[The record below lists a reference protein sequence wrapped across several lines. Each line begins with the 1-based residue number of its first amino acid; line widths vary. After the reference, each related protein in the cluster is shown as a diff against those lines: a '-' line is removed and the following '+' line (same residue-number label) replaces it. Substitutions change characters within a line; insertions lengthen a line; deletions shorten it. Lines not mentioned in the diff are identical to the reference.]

1 MPGYLWDGA
10 LECYTF
16 STGLLTQGVVDV
28 TEITFGTDGW
38 RSTVDTDFNEK
49 NVRVVTQ
56 AISNYLYEKELAQK
70 GCVVAYDTRTHSEGF
85 ADVVSDV
92 LMKNGI
98 AALRMETF
106 CPTPQAAFAVKNVG
120 AAGAIML
127 TASHNPPAYNGIKF
141 IPQYAGPATPDIT
154 DDIEWEIGTILEE
167 GGLEPPPG
175 RTLAPMKK
183 LDVSNEYIK
192 QLLTLVERSV
202 IERSKVKILFDPMYG
217 SGQNVFMRTL
227 AHMDAFVVP
236 LHCYLDPEFG
246 GILPEPIESNLKEC
260 RKAVLDNK
268 ADLGVA
274 LDGDADRFGVVDS
287 KGIYLTPNKALTLM
301 LWYMLTYKPTGGAV
315 ARTLATTHMLDTIA
329 EHNGCR
335 VLETPVGFKYI
346 GELMRKKMI
355 ILGGE
360 ESGGMSIAG
369 HIPEKDGLVAGLILI
384 EIAARFKKPFSELLD
399 NIYREFGP
407 CFDERIDVEMTE
419 SRRDALMEALRESP
433 PRQLG
438 DEDVQKV
445 DLRDGVKVITADDT
459 WMLVR
464 ASGTEPLV
472 RIYVEAR
479 SKEAFD
485 KARKAALKI
494 VKGK

>member
-1 MPGYLWDGA
+1 M
-10 LECYTF
+10 
-16 STGLLTQGVVDV
+16 

-38 RSTVDTDFNEK
+38 RSTVETDFNEA
-49 NVRVVTQ
+49 NVRIVAQ
-56 AISNYLYEKELAQK
+56 AISNYLYEKGLARK
-70 GCVVAYDTRTHSEGF
+70 GCVVAFDTRTHSEGF

-106 CPTPQAAFAVKNVG
+106 CPTPQAAFAVKRVG

-127 TASHNPPAYNGIKF
+127 TASHNPPNYNGIKF

-154 DDIEWEIGTILEE
+154 DDIEWEIGTIIED
-167 GGLEPPPG
+167 GAYDPPAE
-175 RTLAPMKK
+175 RTLGPVKK
-183 LDVSNEYIK
+183 LDVSNDYIK
-192 QLLTLVERSV
+192 HLLTLVERSI
-202 IERSKVKILFDPMYG
+202 IERSKVKVLFDPMYG
-217 SGQNVFMRTL
+217 SGQNVFMRVL
-227 AHMDAFVVP
+227 AHMDLFVVP
-236 LHCYLDPEFG
+236 LHCHLDPDFG
-246 GILPEPIESNLKEC
+246 GLLPEPIEPNLKDC
-260 RKAVLDNK
+260 MKAVLDNK

-287 KGIYLTPNKALTLM
+287 AGVYLTPNKALTLM
-301 LWYMLTYKPTGGAV
+301 LWYLLTYKPTGGAV
-315 ARTLATTHMLDTIA
+315 ARTVATTHMLDTIA

-335 VLETPVGFKYI
+335 VIETPVGFKYI
-346 GELMRKKMI
+346 GELMRTKMI

-407 CFDERIDVEMTE
+407 CFDERIDVEVSE
-419 SRRDALMEALRESP
+419 RRKLELMESLKESP
-433 PRQLG
+433 PRKLA
-438 DEDVQKV
+438 DEDVVKV
-445 DLRDGVKVITADDT
+445 DLRDGVKVITASDT

-464 ASGTEPLV
+464 PSGTEPLV
-472 RIYVEAR
+472 RVYIEAR

-494 VKGK
+494 DKGK

>member
-1 MPGYLWDGA
+1 M
-10 LECYTF
+10 
-16 STGLLTQGVVDV
+16 Q
-28 TEITFGTDGW
+28 EITFGTDGW

-49 NVRVVTQ
+49 NVRIVTQ
-56 AISNYLYEKELAQK
+56 AICNYLYEKELAQK
-70 GCVVAYDTRTHSEGF
+70 GCVVAFDTREHSEGF

-92 LMKNGI
+92 LMKNGV

-106 CPTPQAAFAVKNVG
+106 CPTPQAAFAVKQVG

-127 TASHNPPAYNGIKF
+127 TASHNPPQYNGIKF
-141 IPQYAGPATPDIT
+141 IPWFAGPATPDIT
-154 DDIEWEIGTILEE
+154 DDIEWEIGTIMEE
-167 GGLEPPPG
+167 GAFGPPLE
-175 RTLAPMKK
+175 RSIAPMKK

-192 QLLTLVERSV
+192 HLLTLIERSI

-217 SGQNVFMRTL
+217 AGQNIFMRTL

-236 LHCYLDPEFG
+236 LHSHLDPDFG
-246 GILPEPIESNLKEC
+246 GLLPEPIEANLTEC
-260 RKAVLDNK
+260 RKAVIDNK

-274 LDGDADRFGVVDS
+274 LDGDADRFGVIDS
-287 KGIYLTPNKALTLM
+287 KGTYLTPNKALTLM

-315 ARTLATTHMLDTIA
+315 ARSVATTHMLDTIA

-360 ESGGMSIAG
+360 ESGGMSVAG

-407 CFDERIDVEMTE
+407 CYDERIDVEIPE
-419 SRRDALMEALRESP
+419 RRKDALMETLRESP
-433 PRQLG
+433 PRKLG
-438 DEDVQKV
+438 DEDVVKV
-445 DLRDGVKVITADDT
+445 DLRDGVKVITAADT

-472 RIYVEAR
+472 RVYVEAR
-479 SKEAFD
+479 SPEAFE
-485 KARKAALKI
+485 KAKKAALKI
-494 VKGK
+494 VKVK

>member
-1 MPGYLWDGA
+1 M
-10 LECYTF
+10 
-16 STGLLTQGVVDV
+16 

-38 RSTVDTDFNEK
+38 RSTVDTDFKET
-49 NVRVVTQ
+49 NVRIVTQ
-56 AISNYLYEKELAQK
+56 AICNYLYEKGLAQK

-106 CPTPQAAFAVKNVG
+106 CPTPQAAFAVRQVG

-141 IPQYAGPATPDIT
+141 IPHYAGPATPDIT
-154 DDIEWEIGTILEE
+154 DDIEWEIGTIIED
-167 GGLEPPPG
+167 GNYEPPVE
-175 RTLAPMKK
+175 RTIAPLKK

-192 QLLTLVERSV
+192 HLLTLVERSI

-217 SGQNVFMRTL
+217 SGQTVFMRVL

-236 LHCYLDPEFG
+236 LHCHLDPEFG
-246 GILPEPIESNLKEC
+246 GLLPEPTEVNLREC

-268 ADLGVA
+268 ADVGVA

-287 KGIYLTPNKALTLM
+287 KGVYLTPNKALTLI

-315 ARTLATTHMLDTIA
+315 ARTVATTHMLDTIA

-369 HIPEKDGLVAGLILI
+369 HIPEKDGLVADLILI

-407 CFDERIDVEMTE
+407 CFDERIDIEISERKKAELME
-419 SRRDALMEALRESP
+419 SLRDAP
-433 PRQLG
+433 PRTLG
-438 DEDVQKV
+438 DEDIVKV
-445 DLRDGVKVITADDT
+445 DLRDGVKVITEADT

-464 ASGTEPLV
+464 PSGTEPMV
-472 RIYVEAR
+472 RIYIEAR
-479 SKEAFD
+479 SQEAFD

-494 VKGK
+494 VKSK